1 MAGTCRKQGAAG
13 PPRDLSARMR
23 KERGLYLRP
32 GGPTPHHPLSDE
44 QVQGK
49 VNAGAKR
56 RPTNCEDWKIQDA
69 IQTQTT
75 FPKLQVQ
82 VGKQLYGSNTP
93 MNNPQGVN
101 DGSENVTVCSQEES
115 GSDLQQLQQ
124 ISKSLEAK
132 NIQLF
137 SIHIQFMDFFFLSK
151 SRNEYHLSLS
161 ASHPSRLC

>member
-1 MAGTCRKQGAAG
+1 
-13 PPRDLSARMR
+13 
-23 KERGLYLRP
+23 
-32 GGPTPHHPLSDE
+32 
-44 QVQGK
+44 
-49 VNAGAKR
+49 
-56 RPTNCEDWKIQDA
+56 
-69 IQTQTT
+69 
-75 FPKLQVQ
+75 
-82 VGKQLYGSNTP
+82 

-137 SIHIQFMDFFFLSK
+137 SIHIQFMDFFFFFK

>member
-1 MAGTCRKQGAAG
+1 
-13 PPRDLSARMR
+13 
-23 KERGLYLRP
+23 
-32 GGPTPHHPLSDE
+32 
-44 QVQGK
+44 
-49 VNAGAKR
+49 
-56 RPTNCEDWKIQDA
+56 
-69 IQTQTT
+69 
-75 FPKLQVQ
+75 
-82 VGKQLYGSNTP
+82 

-137 SIHIQFMDFFFLSK
+137 SIHIQFMDLFIFSK